1 MLTRAYWRSES
12 ASPANAEELANIAEE
27 TGAKV
32 LRGPLRYPSYSGG
45 WQLGD
50 LDLSEY
56 LAKYRDH
63 EIVVIVASVGKAGQ
77 VKREKHVCGICG
89 FALDGVG
96 ECQRCKL
103 QNEEIAKGLRARRER
118 NALFREIGDVVDE
131 AWGDAGR
138 EDSG

>member
-1 MLTRAYWRSES
+1 MDTEHPES
-12 ASPANAEELANIAEE
+12 IHPANAEELANIAAEI
-27 TGAKV
+27 GAEA

-77 VKREKHVCGICG
+77 VEKEKYVCGVCG

-96 ECQRCKL
+96 ECPRCKL
-103 QNEEIAKGLRARRER
+103 QNEEIAKRLEAMQER
-118 NALFREIGDVVDE
+118 DALFREIGDVVDE
-131 AWGDAGR
+131 AWGEAGQ
-138 EDSG
+138 EDG